1 MAKLRGMPA
10 GSGDFANDLLVA
22 KERDLRPL
30 LEESVDSLDLA
41 SEGLITMETFLNEA
55 WVSGTRTGQ
64 AQVHA
69 RAVKRQRMVD
79 PIDLAP
85 IEAEFKDLMEASADA
100 LNLTVN
106 LTITMWDLL
115 SRAWIAGTQTCEA
128 ELMALLIE
136 TQSDV
141 TAEALQWL
149 EEEGGS
155 PEPPK

>member
-1 MAKLRGMPA
+1 MPA

-22 KERDLRPL
+22 KERDLKPL
-30 LEESVDSLDLA
+30 LEESADSLELDRA
-41 SEGLITMETFLNEA
+41 GLITMETFLNEA
-55 WVSGTRTGQ
+55 WISGTRTGQ

-69 RAVKRQRMVD
+69 RAVKRQRRVD
-79 PIDLAP
+79 PVELEP

-100 LNLTVN
+100 LDLTVN
-106 LTITMWDLL
+106 LTISMWDLL

-141 TAEALQWL
+141 AAEALQWL
-149 EEEGGS
+149 QEEGGS

>member
-1 MAKLRGMPA
+1 MPA

-22 KERDLRPL
+22 KERDLKPL
-30 LEESVDSLDLA
+30 LEESADSLALNGD
-41 SEGLITMETFLNEA
+41 GMVTIETFLNEA

-69 RAVKRQRMVD
+69 RAVKRQQMVD
-79 PIDLAP
+79 PVELEP
-85 IEAEFKDLMEASADA
+85 IEAEFKDLMEASAEA

-106 LTITMWDLL
+106 LTISMWNLL

-136 TQSDV
+136 TRSDV
-141 TAEALQWL
+141 AAEALQWL
-149 EEEGGS
+149 QEEGGS
-155 PEPPK
+155 PESPK

>member
-1 MAKLRGMPA
+1 MSA
-10 GSGDFANDLLVA
+10 GSGDFADDLLAA

-30 LEESVDSLDLA
+30 LEEGANSLELDR
-41 SEGLITMETFLNEA
+41 EQLIAMETFLNEA

-69 RAVKRQRMVD
+69 RAVKRQRMVG
-79 PIDLAP
+79 PVDLAP
-85 IEAEFKDLMEASADA
+85 IEAEFKDLMEDSADA

-106 LTITMWDLL
+106 RTISMWDLL

-136 TQSDV
+136 TRSDV
-141 TAEALQWL
+141 AAEALQWL
-149 EEEGGS
+149 KEEGDS
-155 PEPPK
+155 PDSPK

>member
-1 MAKLRGMPA
+1 MSA

-22 KERDLRPL
+22 KERDLKPL
-30 LEESVDSLDLA
+30 LEESAESLELDRDQ
-41 SEGLITMETFLNEA
+41 LITMETFLNEA

-79 PIDLAP
+79 PVDLAP
-85 IEAEFKDLMEASADA
+85 IEDEFKDLMEASADA

-106 LTITMWDLL
+106 RTISMWDLL

-136 TQSDV
+136 TRSDV

-155 PEPPK
+155 PEPPKP